1 MSEEASGTDRR
12 SLANLG
18 GARPILE
25 SFAASVL
32 LVRPREGRR
41 TALCFLHLLL
51 ASAVFVMGRTVRDT
65 LFLSR
70 FSLSALP
77 WMFVCYGVAS
87 AITVVIYAQVADRMP
102 RDKMIAIWCG
112 LGVVTYLGA
121 WGAVSSGAVWIYPV
135 FYVWSEVFANLLIS
149 QFWTLANDLHDARAA
164 KRLFG
169 TIGAARVLGVIA
181 VGMCAGA
188 IVKLI
193 GTAQLLF
200 VLAGLLVVIG
210 WVAILLGREPRPE
223 RPRARGA
230 ARAGKERGARVIGE
244 PYVNA
249 LALMLLVA
257 FMALTLG
264 DYQFK
269 AIARSTYREDD
280 LARFFSFFYAG
291 AGVVSFVFQLL
302 ATPRLLARFGVGA
315 GACVMPSVFGA
326 ASAVL
331 LLGPSLGVAT
341 VMKFA
346 DNGLQYTI
354 HETTLQALYV
364 PFAASVKVRTRAF
377 LDAVVKPLAYG
388 AGGGVLL
395 VCAGSLPVE
404 RLSWITVGLVAAWLA
419 TIPLVKRRYAAK
431 LTATLTARG
440 SLETVG
446 EERID
451 GAGRAVLVRALGN
464 PDPRIALGA
473 VDELAAEGSPEVQE
487 ALARLAAWPEPAIRV
502 AALERIGAHRELSA
516 RFAIPLL
523 ADEVPEVRIA
533 AVRAAVALGDEV
545 LAALEPLLD
554 DPEAAVRTEALAALL
569 SRCGFEAELRG
580 GARLLALY
588 SSGDPSDRAQAARV
602 LGAVGRG
609 VHGLL
614 RALLGDPDL
623 GVRRAA
629 LRAAGAAGD
638 VRLVAPLVEALADS
652 GLRGD
657 AEAALAKMGAAAVAP
672 VAAVLAAQDQVRGL
686 RLVVPRI
693 LRRIRA
699 ASSYAALAD
708 HLEDAD
714 SRVRLRVASA
724 MGALRRDLE
733 LKPFAAGAL
742 AILID
747 AEIEKTISVQTAWR
761 TARHH
766 FPSPLFDEEMGFRLR
781 GCVRRV
787 LRLLELRYDRA
798 TLRLVRESLG
808 DPAKRSNALEV
819 LDSALEP
826 ALRNRV
832 MMFLDARETADAR
845 PAAGDEDRLSA
856 IDFLLGQCR
865 HANPY
870 VAHLALEALSKKPEA
885 RAVAAALE
893 LRDDKEPLVRE
904 GAVHVLAAAGDDR
917 ARRALDDLTRDPD
930 ERVAGLARA
939 RIAAATGRET
949 TEVGMY
955 STVEKILLLRSVPL
969 FEKLSGEDLASLAR
983 LAVGEVH
990 DPGDV
995 IFKEGDPGDALYVIV
1010 RGAVEIRRGA
1020 DDVITVLEAPD
1031 VFGEM
1036 AVLDTFPRSATAIA
1050 VGGVELL
1057 CVGSEEFY
1065 EALQERFEVADG
1077 VIRLLS
1083 RRLRDADQ
1091 RIADLG

>member
-1 MSEEASGTDRR
+1 MTDAAPGTDRR
-12 SLANLG
+12 SFASLG
-18 GARPILE
+18 GARPMLE

-87 AITVVIYAQVADRMP
+87 AITVVVYAQVADRVP
-102 RDKMIAIWCG
+102 RDRMIAIWCG
-112 LGVVTYLGA
+112 LGIATYLSA
-121 WGAVSSGAVWIYPV
+121 WGVVSSGAEWIYPV
-135 FYVWSEVFANLLIS
+135 FYVWSEVFANLLVS

-181 VGMCAGA
+181 VGACAGA
-188 IVKLI
+188 VVKLI

-200 VLAGLLVVIG
+200 VLAGMLALIG
-210 WVAILLGREPRPE
+210 WLAILLGREPRPE
-223 RPRARGA
+223 RPRVRGA
-230 ARAGKERGARVIGE
+230 GSAARKRGARVIGE

-249 LALMLLVA
+249 LALMLFVA

-291 AGVVSFVFQLL
+291 AGAVSFVFQIF
-302 ATPRLLARFGVGA
+302 ATPRVLARFGVGA
-315 GACVMPSVFGA
+315 GASVMPSVFGA
-326 ASAVL
+326 ASAL
-331 LLGPSLGVAT
+331 LLFGPSLGVAT

-346 DNGLQYTI
+346 DNGFQYTI

-377 LDAVVKPLAYG
+377 LDAVVKPLAYA

-404 RLSWITVGLVAAWLA
+404 RLSWIAVGLVAVWLA

-473 VDELAAEGSPEVQE
+473 LDELAEEDGPEIAA

-502 AALERIGAHRELSA
+502 AALERLGSRRELVV
-516 RFAIPLL
+516 RLAIPLL
-523 ADEVPEVRIA
+523 ADDVPEVRVA
-533 AVRAAVALGDEV
+533 AIRAAVALGDEA

-554 DPEAAVRTEALAALL
+554 DPQASARTEALAALL

-588 SSGDPSDRAQAARV
+588 GSRDPLDRAQAARV

-614 RALLGDPDL
+614 KPLLADADL

-629 LRAAGAAGD
+629 VRAAGETGD
-638 VRLVAPLVEALADS
+638 ARLVAPLVDALGDPR
-652 GLRGD
+652 LRAD
-657 AEAALAKMGAAAVAP
+657 AEAGLAAMGAEAVAK
-672 VAAVLAAQDQVRGL
+672 VAAILADPAAARGA
-686 RLVVPRI
+686 RLGVPRI
-693 LRRIRA
+693 LRRIRTA
-699 ASSYAALAD
+699 ASYAALAE
-708 HLEDAD
+708 HLDDAD

-724 MGALRRDLE
+724 MGALRRDLA

-742 AILID
+742 AALID
-747 AEIEKTISVQTAWR
+747 AEIEKTTTVQTAWR
-761 TARHH
+761 AAREH
-766 FPSPLFDEEMGFRLR
+766 FPSPLFDEEMGFRFR
-781 GCVRRV
+781 GCVRRL

-798 TLRLVRESLG
+798 TLRLVRESLQ

-819 LDSALEP
+819 LD
-826 ALRNRV
+826 
-832 MMFLDARETADAR
+832 
-845 PAAGDEDRLSA
+845 
-856 IDFLLGQCR
+856 
-865 HANPY
+865 
-870 VAHLALEALSKKPEA
+870 
-885 RAVAAALE
+885 
-893 LRDDKEPLVRE
+893 
-904 GAVHVLAAAGDDR
+904 
-917 ARRALDDLTRDPD
+917 
-930 ERVAGLARA
+930 
-939 RIAAATGRET
+939 
-949 TEVGMY
+949 
-955 STVEKILLLRSVPL
+955 
-969 FEKLSGEDLASLAR
+969 
-983 LAVGEVH
+983 
-990 DPGDV
+990 
-995 IFKEGDPGDALYVIV
+995 
-1010 RGAVEIRRGA
+1010 
-1020 DDVITVLEAPD
+1020 
-1031 VFGEM
+1031 
-1036 AVLDTFPRSATAIA
+1036 
-1050 VGGVELL
+1050 
-1057 CVGSEEFY
+1057 
-1065 EALQERFEVADG
+1065 
-1077 VIRLLS
+1077 
-1083 RRLRDADQ
+1083 
-1091 RIADLG
+1091 